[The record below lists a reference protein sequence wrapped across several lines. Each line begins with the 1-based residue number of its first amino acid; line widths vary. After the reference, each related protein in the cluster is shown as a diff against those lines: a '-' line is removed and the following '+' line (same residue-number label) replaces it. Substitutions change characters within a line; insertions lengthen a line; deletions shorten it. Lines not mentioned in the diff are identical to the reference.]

1 MPGGE
6 LFAEP
11 AGSGTPA
18 AGHARARYP
27 RPGDR
32 WCTPSSNSAHT
43 RAPGVNRIETWHDP
57 PVTCPCERHRD
68 ARAPAGPFAPRL
80 GRGRFRSG
88 PLAFTIVGVWAAAR
102 REAPWPM
109 PSAVGG
115 LRFEFPDSD
124 HRRPGV
130 GVPARRSSR
139 LRRRAGDRHL
149 VGDHRPC
156 CARQRAPLRR
166 WSRGRP
172 LIAAGCPFGSCD
184 AHTRAALVAVIAGAV
199 CRPGVCGARAC
210 TAATHPGCKA
220 GCWRAPPARSERG
233 AERHLCRAWWS
244 PLTPHPPRGRRRRRV
259 GSRLPRPPP
268 ASARRRRPAASRA
281 GERCVSRVSGCDTAP
296 RATPPCRARP
306 W

>member
-1 MPGGE
+1 MSVRASPGRSRTG
-6 LFAEP
+6 
-11 AGSGTPA
+11 GTL
-18 AGHARARYP
+18 RATSRSRSIP
-27 RPGDR
+27 RR
-32 WCTPSSNSAHT
+32 
-43 RAPGVNRIETWHDP
+43 
-57 PVTCPCERHRD
+57 
-68 ARAPAGPFAPRL
+68 
-80 GRGRFRSG
+80 

-102 REAPWPM
+102 REEPRPM
-109 PSAVGG
+109 PSPIGG

-149 VGDHRPC
+149 VGDHRPS
-156 CARQRAPLRR
+156 CAPATSTASAMVARAAV
-166 WSRGRP
+166 
-172 LIAAGCPFGSCD
+172 IAAARCPFGSCD

-199 CRPGVCGARAC
+199 CRPGVCGAPAR

-220 GCWRAPPARSERG
+220 GRWRAPPAVLSGARSAISAALG
-233 AERHLCRAWWS
+233 GS